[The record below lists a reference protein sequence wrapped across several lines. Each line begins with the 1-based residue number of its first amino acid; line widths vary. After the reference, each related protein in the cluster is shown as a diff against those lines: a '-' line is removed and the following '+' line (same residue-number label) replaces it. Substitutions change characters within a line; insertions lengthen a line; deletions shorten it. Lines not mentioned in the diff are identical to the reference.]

1 MSPPGP
7 DARSDEDL
15 MLAYSGG
22 EARAFDALYQ
32 RHRAWLYRT
41 LARQLGDA
49 ARADD
54 VFQETWY
61 ALVRSARTYQPRA
74 RFTTWLYLLARQRL
88 VDHWRRHDPAEATL
102 AFNDDGEVDD
112 DDMLAALVDETA
124 DPAREAQRRELAAR
138 LVAAIGE
145 LPAPQR
151 EALLLAE
158 EAEMSLDEIAQATAS
173 DREAVKSR
181 LRYARAKLAR
191 ALKEFRE

>member
-1 MSPPGP
+1 MSPPAA

-15 MLAYSGG
+15 MLAYSAGD
-22 EARAFDALYQ
+22 ARAFDTLYQ
-32 RHRAWLYRT
+32 RHRGWLYRT
-41 LARQLGDA
+41 LSRQLGDSG
-49 ARADD
+49 RADD
-54 VFQETWY
+54 VFQDTWY
-61 ALVRSARTYQPRA
+61 ALIRSAGNYEPRA

-88 VDHWRRHDPAEATL
+88 VDHWRRHDPAEQPLT
-102 AFNDDGEVDD
+102 FNDDGEPGDD
-112 DDMLAALVDETA
+112 DVLAALVDERA
-124 DPAREAQRRELAAR
+124 DPARDAQRRELAAR

-158 EAEMSLDEIAQATAS
+158 EADMSLDEIAVATGS

-191 ALKEFRE
+191 ALTEFRE